1 MSKRRLPEDDAR
13 AFEQAMS
20 GARPLPGGPRRLVGP
35 AAGDRPAVSRPA
47 GRPAQPA
54 PARQVQPVQPG
65 GDGASGRAADV
76 SARELRA
83 LRTGDRRPE
92 ARLDLHGMTRDEAV
106 AAVGRFVQQCRSGGF
121 RAVMVIHGRG
131 LNSDAGAPVL
141 RPALHAW
148 LGGAAGTR
156 AGVMAFA
163 PAPPRWGGAGATLIL
178 LRR

>member
-20 GARPLPGGPRRLVGP
+20 GARPLPAGPRRLVGP
-35 AAGDRPAVSRPA
+35 GSAGGVPVPRPAARPV
-47 GRPAQPA
+47 RPA
-54 PARQVQPVQPG
+54 PARPVEPVQLR
-65 GDGASGRAADV
+65 GDGESGRAAGV

-92 ARLDLHGMTRDEAV
+92 ARLDLHGMARDQAMEEV
-106 AAVGRFVQQCRSGGF
+106 ERFVRQCRTGGF

-131 LNSDAGAPVL
+131 LNSDSGAPVL

-148 LGGAAGTR
+148 LGGAVATR

>member
-1 MSKRRLPEDDAR
+1 MAKRPLPPDDAR
-13 AFEQAMS
+13 AFEEAMS
-20 GARPLPGGPRRLVGP
+20 GARPLAGGPRRLVGP
-35 AAGDRPAVSRPA
+35 GAR
-47 GRPAQPA
+47 A
-54 PARQVQPVQPG
+54 PARVSPSGANPPRPSPARHQPVQAG

-92 ARLDLHGMTRDEAV
+92 ARLDLHGMTRDQAV
-106 AAVGRFVQQCRSGGF
+106 AAVERFVQQCRTGGF

-131 LNSDAGAPVL
+131 LNSESAGPVL

>member
-1 MSKRRLPEDDAR
+1 VRFTLPTHA
-13 AFEQAMS
+13 S
-20 GARPLPGGPRRLVGP
+20 
-35 AAGDRPAVSRPA
+35 
-47 GRPAQPA
+47 A
-54 PARQVQPVQPG
+54 PAREVQVG
-65 GDGASGRAADV
+65 GDGASGRAAGV

-106 AAVGRFVQQCRSGGF
+106 AAVERFVQQCRGGGV

-131 LNSDAGAPVL
+131 LNSEAGAPVL
-141 RPALHAW
+141 RPALHGW
-148 LGGAAGTR
+148 LGGAAATR

>member
-13 AFEQAMS
+13 AFEEAMS

-35 AAGDRPAVSRPA
+35 GTGPRSPVARPARAAPVPALPVRPIEA
-47 GRPAQPA
+47 A
-54 PARQVQPVQPG
+54 P
-65 GDGASGRAADV
+65 DGASGRAADV

-92 ARLDLHGMTRDEAV
+92 ARLDLHGMTRDEAL
-106 AAVGRFVQQCRSGGF
+106 AAVERFVRQCRGGSF

-131 LNSDAGAPVL
+131 LNSEAAGPVL

-148 LGGAAGTR
+148 LGGAAATR

-163 PAPPRWGGAGATLIL
+163 PAPPRWGGPGATLIL

>member
-35 AAGDRPAVSRPA
+35 AAGGGPAVSRPA
-47 GRPAQPA
+47 ARAVHPA
-54 PARQVQPVQPG
+54 PVRQVQPG

-163 PAPPRWGGAGATLIL
+163 PAPPRWGRAGATLIL